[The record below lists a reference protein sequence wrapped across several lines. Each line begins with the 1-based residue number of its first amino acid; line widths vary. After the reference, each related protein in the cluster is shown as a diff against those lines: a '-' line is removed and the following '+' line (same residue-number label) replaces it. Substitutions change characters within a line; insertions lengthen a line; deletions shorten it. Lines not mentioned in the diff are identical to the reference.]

1 MLLARDEI
9 KAIVLNTI
17 RNTTDVDDISDED
30 MLQED
35 MELDSL
41 EMLSICIDIESEIQK
56 RYGACIDL
64 EYDGSLSAIAT
75 VGEFI
80 DCIAE
85 KLSEA

>member
-35 MELDSL
+35 LELDSL
-41 EMLSICIDIESEIQK
+41 EMFNICIDIESEIQE

>member
-35 MELDSL
+35 LELDSL
-41 EMLSICIDIESEIQK
+41 EMLSICIDIESEIQE
-56 RYGACIDL
+56 RCGACIDL
-64 EYDGSLSAIAT
+64 EYDGGLSAIAT